1 MIAVLTGDIV
11 HSTKMTDTLYQA
23 TLDSLRDSF
32 ERMQLSS
39 PHAAEIYR
47 GDGFQVQFTNPSDAL
62 KHTLLLKLSLHSC
75 TLSSKPILTT
85 LSLAFGEYT
94 KLDVKPNTSSGS
106 VFVSSG
112 RGLEDTARGDLSIH
126 LAESSLLQTSP
137 SESVRIKDNIELLTH
152 FLNHILNRLTQTQAR
167 LLYQYI
173 EHDCPEHHVLAE
185 LTGTTRQNI
194 SNRLSNIG
202 AHLIKE
208 YMASVARGVN

>member
-32 ERMQLSS
+32 ERMQLGS
-39 PHAAEIYR
+39 PDAAQIYR
-47 GDGFQVQFTNPSDAL
+47 GDGFQVQFTKPRDAL

-75 TLSSKPILTT
+75 ALSSKPILTT
-85 LSLAFGEYT
+85 LSLAFGDYS
-94 KLDVKPNTSSGS
+94 KLDEKPNTSSGP

-112 RGLEDTARGDLSIH
+112 TGLEHTARGDLSIH
-126 LAESSLLQTSP
+126 LAETAILQTP
-137 SESVRIKDNIELLTH
+137 SSETVRVKDNIELLTH
-152 FLNHILNRLTQTQAR
+152 FLNHIVNRLTQTQAR

-202 AHLIKE
+202 AHLIKK